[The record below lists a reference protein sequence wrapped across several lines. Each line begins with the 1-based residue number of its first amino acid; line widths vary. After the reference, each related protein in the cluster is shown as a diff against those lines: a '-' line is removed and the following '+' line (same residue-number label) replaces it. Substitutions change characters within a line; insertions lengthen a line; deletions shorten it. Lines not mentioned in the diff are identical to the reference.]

1 MMPDHL
7 SAVEIIISTVVLV
20 NTAIHMLKKG
30 ENNSDFFLIPFLITD
45 MSPYKFCR
53 LNFQLFPE

>member
-30 ENNSDFFLIPFLITD
+30 ENNSDFFFNTF
-45 MSPYKFCR
+45 SYY
-53 LNFQLFPE
+53 